1 VGGFLVR
8 ILLYVLI
15 ILLGAWLSN
24 KGKLNHIV
32 LKNLSKIQYACLLL
46 LLFIMGV
53 NIGINKEII
62 STFGKLGVQ
71 ALVLALFSIIFS
83 IAAVKLVS
91 IYFNHKEKAVQ
102 KDEL

>member
-1 VGGFLVR
+1 MR

-15 ILLGAWLSN
+15 ILAGAWLGN
-24 KGKLNHIV
+24 KGKLKAIV

-62 STFGKLGVQ
+62 STFGKLGIQ
-71 ALVLALFSIIFS
+71 ALVLALFSIVFS

-91 IYFNHKEKAVQ
+91 RYFHYKEKAVQ

>member
-1 VGGFLVR
+1 MR

-15 ILLGAWLSN
+15 ILTGAWLGN
-24 KGKLNHIV
+24 KGKLKAIV

-62 STFGKLGVQ
+62 NTFGKLGIQ
-71 ALVLALFSIIFS
+71 ALVLALFSVIFS
-83 IAAVKLVS
+83 IVAVKLVS
-91 IYFNHKEKAVQ
+91 LYFNYKEKAVQ

>member
-1 VGGFLVR
+1 MR

-15 ILLGAWLSN
+15 ILTGAWIGS
-24 KGKLNHIV
+24 KGRLNTIV

-62 STFGKLGVQ
+62 STFGKLGIQ
-71 ALVLALFSIIFS
+71 AMVLALLSVIFSII
-83 IAAVKLVS
+83 AVKLVS
-91 IYFNHKEKAVQ
+91 LYFSYKEKAVQ